1 MLMLNHQPKSRMKRL
16 QKTKAQSLVEFAIS
30 LPVLILLFTGMV
42 EFGFMLNTYLSLQ
55 DATRA
60 SARLFSNE
68 TPFEFDV
75 NGDVIDK
82 VSFYEDAAQFV
93 LDTLTLNAREVSM
106 DSTRDNVLVSVI
118 SIDVDEAAT
127 PDVIDTITRYPDGSD
142 FYYVFN
148 TVIPNSVYSDTAIE
162 DYMTANGSIPID
174 SGLLIIEIYYSYEG
188 VMKLPWTTP
197 FFSDGNPATLYAS
210 TIMPLVAAAP

>member
-1 MLMLNHQPKSRMKRL
+1 MRINNQPKSVLKRL
-16 QKTKAQSLVEFAIS
+16 QKTKAQSMVELAIS
-30 LPVLILLFTGMV
+30 LPILILLFTGMV

-75 NGDVIDK
+75 NGDVVDK

-93 LDTLTLNAREVSM
+93 VDTLALNAREVSI
-106 DSTRDNVLVSVI
+106 DQTRDNVFVSVI
-118 SIDVDEAAT
+118 TVDVDNTVT
-127 PDVIDTITRYPDGSD
+127 PPVIDTITRHPDGGQ
-142 FYYVFN
+142 FYYLYDD
-148 TVIPNSVYSDTAIE
+148 VIPVSVYNDSNIE
-162 DYMTANGSIPID
+162 DFMTSNGSLPVD

-188 VMKLPWTTP
+188 ILKLPWTTP
-197 FFSDGNPATLYAS
+197 FFSDSNPATLYAS